1 MNKKTQKNLLIAVG
15 VIGVGVLI
23 YSLLK
28 PKKPNKINLDVKDDL
43 KKYISK
49 KEAEKLT
56 GKPVQWVATQQETVD
71 IATQQPTKPLFYTDV
86 YG

>member
-1 MNKKTQKNLLIAVG
+1 MNKQTQKNLLIAIG
-15 VIGVGVLI
+15 VIGAGVLI

-28 PKKPNKINLDVKDDL
+28 PKKPNKINIDVKDDL

-49 KEAEKLT
+49 AETEKVL
-56 GKPVQWVATQQETVD
+56 GKPVQWVPTQQESVD
-71 IATQQPTKPLFYTDV
+71 LTTQQPTKPLIFTNV